1 MPPKI
6 TRRNFLK
13 IATLG
18 AGATILTGC
27 ADPRRW
33 VTLEP
38 YVRPPEEQ
46 LAGVATWYAST
57 CRMCPAGCGI
67 IVRIMNGRALKIE
80 GNPEHPLNQGK
91 LCARGQA
98 GLQLLYNPDRLNAP
112 VAQASRGSRQFRA
125 ISWEEGI
132 NTLFEKL
139 QAAGPSGGQVA
150 VLGGSSMSG
159 HLFDILERF
168 TTAIGADAPV
178 IYDPLINMNG
188 YAALADVD
196 KALFGKAA
204 LPTYDLGNA
213 DLVISFGADL
223 LGPGLSQVRY
233 GIEYGKFRSGRR
245 GQRGY
250 LVQLEPHM
258 SLTGAKADQW
268 LPVQPGS
275 EGLAAQALIGLIANQ
290 SFGPADRVERAAM
303 VFAGPVDTNQAASAT
318 GIDPSELRR
327 LARLFAE
334 AEHPL
339 AIPGGGLSG
348 LADANASLMIIQALN
363 FIAAAAPGGPGGMS
377 LSAEAPQSKRIR
389 QPLPSSFTDVMAL
402 MGKMKSGVVKILLVV
417 GSNPAYELPLQAGFA
432 EVLAKVPFVVSFAP
446 IVDETAAQADLI
458 LPDRTYLESWGYD
471 VLSPAF
477 DLPVVSS
484 QQPVVTPLF
493 DARSAADVL
502 LTVAK
507 GIPAAAAVLPW
518 TDEVAFLKEAIS
530 ELPAG
535 ALTGPAGGSGVVWE
549 RYLQHGGWWPAAL
562 AAQAAPEIRPA
573 GETLKLQPLQVAAPQ
588 FQGDPGKYPFFLHLY
603 VSSLLSDG
611 RGANLPWLQASPD
624 PLTTGSWQTLV
635 EINPGT
641 AQKIGVVDGEM
652 VKVTSPYGEIEGNI
666 YTYPAMRPD
675 TVAIATGQGHTDY
688 GRFAS
693 QHGSNPIQLVGA
705 QPAWSTVRVK
715 VTSTGRKAK
724 LAIFEW
730 KMGVEEGFPNQAFPG
745 E

>member
-1 MPPKI
+1 VTPKI

-18 AGATILTGC
+18 AGASILAGC
-27 ADPRRW
+27 ANPRRW

-80 GNPEHPLNQGK
+80 GNPEHPLNRGK

-112 VAQASRGSRQFRA
+112 VTQASRGSHQFKA
-125 ISWEEGI
+125 ITWEEGI
-132 NTLFEKL
+132 NTLFARL
-139 QAAGPSGGQVA
+139 QDAGSQVA

-159 HLFDILERF
+159 HVYDILGRLS
-168 TTAIGADAPV
+168 TAVGAGAPV
-178 IYDPLINMNG
+178 IYDPLVNMNG

-196 KALFGKAA
+196 MALFGKAA

-213 DLVISFGADL
+213 DIVISFGADL
-223 LGPGLSQVRY
+223 LGPGISQVRY
-233 GIEYGKFRSGRR
+233 GIEYGKFRSGKL

-258 SLTGAKADQW
+258 SLTGAKADLW
-268 LPVQPGS
+268 LPVQPGM
-275 EGLAAQALIGLIANQ
+275 EGLVAQAIISLIATQ
-290 SFGPADRVERAAM
+290 SFAGADPQRVERAKL
-303 VFAGPVDTNQAASAT
+303 FAGPLDVSKTAAAT
-318 GIDPSELRR
+318 GINPADLIH
-327 LARLFAE
+327 LAQIFAE
-334 AEHPL
+334 AQHPL

-348 LADANASLMIIQALN
+348 LPDANASLTAVQALN
-363 FIAAAAPGGPGGMS
+363 TIAGATGQPGVPGGMS
-377 LSAEAPQSKRIR
+377 LSAEAPLPKLFVKA
-389 QPLPSSFTDVMAL
+389 QPSTFADMLAL
-402 MGKMKSGVVKILLVV
+402 LSKMKAGAIKVLLVL
-417 GSNPAYELPLQAGFA
+417 GPNPAYELPVQAGFA
-432 EVLAKVPFVVSFAP
+432 EALAKVPFVVSFAP

-458 LPDRTYLESWGYD
+458 LPERTYLESWGYD
-471 VLSPAF
+471 VANPAF
-477 DLPVVSS
+477 DAAAVSS

-502 LTVAK
+502 LTAAK
-507 GIPAAAAVLPW
+507 GIPAAAKVLPW
-518 TDEVAFLKEAIS
+518 SDEVAFLKEIVAQ
-530 ELPAG
+530 LPPDSSLGAG
-535 ALTGPAGGSGVVWE
+535 GVVWE
-549 RYLQHGGWWPAAL
+549 RYLQHGGWFMAPQTATGAPAA
-562 AAQAAPEIRPA
+562 
-573 GETLKLQPLQVAAPQ
+573 ETLKPQPLQLTAPK
-588 FQGDPGKYPFFLHLY
+588 FQGDAGQYPYFLHLY

-624 PLTTGSWQTLV
+624 PLTTGAWQTLI
-635 EINPGT
+635 EINPAT
-641 AQKIGVVDGEM
+641 AQNLGLVDGEV
-652 VKVTSPYGEIEGNI
+652 VKVTSPYGEIQGYV

-688 GRFAS
+688 GRYAS
-693 QHGSNPIQLVGA
+693 QHGSNPLQLVGA
-705 QPAWSTVRVK
+705 QLAWSSVRVNLTGTGSK
-715 VTSTGRKAK
+715 VK
-724 LAIFEW
+724 LSIFEW
-730 KMGVEEGFPNQAFPG
+730 KPGVQEGFPNQAFPG

>member
-18 AGATILTGC
+18 AGATILAGC
-27 ADPRRW
+27 ANPRRW

-112 VAQASRGSRQFRA
+112 VVQASRGSHQFRA
-125 ISWEEGI
+125 IAWEEGI
-132 NTLFEKL
+132 NTLFAKL
-139 QAAGPSGGQVA
+139 QDAGGQVA

-159 HLFDILERF
+159 HLYDILGRL
-168 TTAIGADAPV
+168 TGAIGASAPV
-178 IYDPLINMNG
+178 IYDPLVSMNG
-188 YAALADVD
+188 YTALKDVD
-196 KALFGKAA
+196 MALFGKAA

-213 DLVISFGADL
+213 DIVISFGADL

-233 GIEYGKFRSGRR
+233 GIEYGKFRSGRL

-250 LVQLEPHM
+250 LVQLEPHQ
-258 SLTGAKADQW
+258 SLTGAKADLW
-268 LPVQPGS
+268 LPVQPGM
-275 EGLAAQALIGLIANQ
+275 EGLVAQAIISLIASQ
-290 SFGPADRVERAAM
+290 SFASPDPQRVERAKL
-303 VFAGPVDTNQAASAT
+303 FAGPVDLAKAAVAT
-318 GIDPSELRR
+318 GISPTELLH
-327 LARLFAE
+327 LAKIFAE
-334 AEHPL
+334 AERPL
-339 AIPGGGLSG
+339 AIPGGELSG
-348 LADANASLMIIQALN
+348 LSDDNASLTAVQAFN
-363 FIAAAAPGGPGGMS
+363 FIVGMAPGGTGGMS
-377 LSAEAPQSKRIR
+377 LSAEAQLSKAVVKPQ
-389 QPLPSSFTDVMAL
+389 PSSFTDMLAL
-402 MGKMKSGVVKILLVV
+402 LGKMKAGVIKVLLVV
-417 GSNPAYELPLQAGFA
+417 GSNPVYELSLQAGLA
-432 EVLAKVPFVVSFAP
+432 EALAKVPYVISFAP

-502 LTVAK
+502 LIVAK

-518 TDEVAFLKEAIS
+518 TDEVAFLKEVIGG
-530 ELPAG
+530 LPAG
-535 ALTGPAGGSGVVWE
+535 AVTGENGVVWE
-549 RYLQHGGWWPAAL
+549 RYLQHGGWWPAA
-562 AAQAAPEIRPA
+562 APAMQAAPA
-573 GETLKLQPLQVAAPQ
+573 GGTPKPQPLQIAAPQ
-588 FQGDPGKYPFFLHLY
+588 FQGDAGQYPFFLHLY

-635 EINPGT
+635 EINPAT
-641 AQKIGVVDGEM
+641 AQRIGVVDGE
-652 VKVTSPYGEIEGNI
+652 VVRVASPYGEIEGYI

-675 TVAIATGQGHTDY
+675 TVAIATGQGHFDY
-688 GRFAS
+688 GRYAS
-693 QHGSNPIQLVGA
+693 QHGSNPLLLVGA
-705 QPAWSTVRVK
+705 QPAWASVRVN
-715 VTSTGRKAK
+715 VTSMGRKVK

-730 KMGVEEGFPNQAFPG
+730 KPGVEEGFPNQAFPG
-745 E
+745 G

>member
-18 AGATILTGC
+18 AGATILAGC
-27 ADPRRW
+27 ANPRRW

-112 VAQASRGSRQFRA
+112 VVQASRGSHQFRA
-125 ISWEEGI
+125 IAWEEGI
-132 NTLFEKL
+132 NTLFAKL
-139 QAAGPSGGQVA
+139 QGAGDQVA

-159 HLFDILERF
+159 HLYDILERL
-168 TTAIGADAPV
+168 TAAVGASAPV
-178 IYDPLINMNG
+178 IYDPLVNMNG

-196 KALFGKAA
+196 QALFGEAV

-213 DLVISFGADL
+213 DIVISFGADL

-233 GIEYGKFRSGRR
+233 GIEYGKFRSGRL

-250 LVQLEPHM
+250 LVQLEPHQ
-258 SLTGAKADQW
+258 SLTGAKADLW
-268 LPVQPGS
+268 LPVQPGM
-275 EGLAAQALIGLIANQ
+275 EGLVAQAIIDLIASR
-290 SFGPADRVERAAM
+290 SFAVPDPLRVERAKL
-303 VFAGPVDTNQAASAT
+303 FAGPLDLNKTAAAT
-318 GIDPSELRR
+318 GISPNELLH
-327 LARLFAE
+327 LAQIFAE
-334 AEHPL
+334 TEHPL

-348 LADANASLMIIQALN
+348 LPDANASLTAVQALN
-363 FIAAAAPGGPGGMS
+363 FIVGMAPGGTGGMS
-377 LSAEAPQSKRIR
+377 LSAEAQLSKAVVKPQ
-389 QPLPSSFTDVMAL
+389 PSSFIDMLAL
-402 MGKMKSGVVKILLVV
+402 LGKMKAGVVKLLLVV
-417 GSNPAYELPLQAGFA
+417 GSNPAYELPLQAGLA
-432 EVLAKVPFVVSFAP
+432 EALAKVPYVVSFAP

-507 GIPAAAAVLPW
+507 GIPAAAQALSW
-518 TDEVAFLKEAIS
+518 TDEVALLKEVVGG
-530 ELPAG
+530 LPAG
-535 ALTGPAGGSGVVWE
+535 AVTGENGVVWE
-549 RYLQHGGWWPAAL
+549 RYLQHGGWWPAA
-562 AAQAAPEIRPA
+562 ATAPQAAPT
-573 GETLKLQPLQVAAPQ
+573 GEALKPQPLHLVAPQ
-588 FQGDPGKYPFFLHLY
+588 FQGDAGQYPFFLHLY

-635 EINPGT
+635 EINPAT
-641 AQKIGVVDGEM
+641 AQKIGVVDGEV
-652 VKVTSPYGEIEGNI
+652 VKVSSPYGEIEGYI

-675 TVAIATGQGHTDY
+675 TLAIATGQGHIDY
-688 GRFAS
+688 GRYAS
-693 QHGSNPIQLVGA
+693 QHGSNPLLLVGA
-705 QPAWSTVRVK
+705 QPAWASVRVN
-715 VTSTGRKAK
+715 VTSTGRKVK
-724 LAIFEW
+724 LSIFEW
-730 KMGVEEGFPNQAFPG
+730 KPGVEEGFPNQAFPG
-745 E
+745 G

>member
-18 AGATILTGC
+18 AGATILAGC
-27 ADPRRW
+27 ANPRRW

-46 LAGVATWYAST
+46 LAGVATWYASA

-98 GLQLLYNPDRLNAP
+98 GLQLLYNPDRLNTP
-112 VAQASRGSRQFRA
+112 VTQSSRGSHQFKA
-125 ISWEEGI
+125 IAWEEGI

-139 QAAGPSGGQVA
+139 QGAGDQVA

-159 HLFDILERF
+159 HLYDILGRL
-168 TTAIGADAPV
+168 TGAIGASPPV
-178 IYDPLINMNG
+178 IYDPLVSMNG
-188 YAALADVD
+188 YTALKDVD
-196 KALFGKAA
+196 MALFGKAA

-213 DLVISFGADL
+213 DIVISFGADL

-233 GIEYGKFRSGRR
+233 GIEYGKFRSGRL

-258 SLTGAKADQW
+258 SLTGAKADLW
-268 LPVQPGS
+268 LPVQPGM
-275 EGLAAQALIGLIANQ
+275 EGLVAQAIIDLIASQ
-290 SFGPADRVERAAM
+290 SFASPDPLRLERAKL
-303 VFAGPVDTNQAASAT
+303 FAGPVDLNKTAAAT
-318 GIDPSELRR
+318 GISPTELLH
-327 LARLFAE
+327 LAHIFAE

-348 LADANASLMIIQALN
+348 LPDANASLTAVQALN
-363 FIAAAAPGGPGGMS
+363 FIVAMAAGGTGGMS
-377 LSAEAPQSKRIR
+377 LSPEAQLSKLVVKPQ
-389 QPLPSSFTDVMAL
+389 PSSFIDMLAL
-402 MGKMKSGVVKILLVV
+402 LGKMKAGVVKVLLVV
-417 GSNPAYELPLQAGFA
+417 GSNPVYELPLQAGLA
-432 EVLAKVPFVVSFAP
+432 EALAKVPYVVSFAP

-507 GIPAAAAVLPW
+507 GIPAAAKALSW
-518 TDEVAFLKEAIS
+518 TDEVAFLKEVIGG
-530 ELPAG
+530 LPAG
-535 ALTGPAGGSGVVWE
+535 VATGAGGVIWE
-549 RYLQHGGWWPAAL
+549 RYLQHGGWWPAAT
-562 AAQAAPEIRPA
+562 AALQAAPA
-573 GETLKLQPLQVAAPQ
+573 GEKLKPQPLQLAAPQ
-588 FQGDPGKYPFFLHLY
+588 FQGDAGQYPFFLHLY

-635 EINPGT
+635 EINPAT
-641 AQKIGVVDGEM
+641 AQKIGVVDGE
-652 VKVTSPYGEIEGNI
+652 VVRVASPYGEIEGYI

-688 GRFAS
+688 GRYAS
-693 QHGSNPIQLVGA
+693 QHGSNSLLLVGA
-705 QPAWSTVRVK
+705 QPAWASVRVN
-715 VTSTGRKAK
+715 VTSTGRKGK
-724 LAIFEW
+724 LSIFEW
-730 KMGVEEGFPNQAFPG
+730 KLGVEEGFPNQSFPG
-745 E
+745 G

>member
-1 MPPKI
+1 MTPKI

-18 AGATILTGC
+18 AGATILAGC
-27 ADPRRW
+27 ANPRRW

-80 GNPEHPLNQGK
+80 GNPEHPLNRGK

-112 VAQASRGSRQFRA
+112 VVQSGRGSHQFKA
-125 ISWEEGI
+125 ITWDEGV

-139 QAAGPSGGQVA
+139 QAAGGQVA
-150 VLGGSSMSG
+150 VLGGSGMSG
-159 HLFDILERF
+159 HLYDVLGRF
-168 TTAIGADAPV
+168 TTAIGASAPV
-178 IYDPLINMNG
+178 IYDPLVNLNG
-188 YAALADVD
+188 YTALADVD
-196 KALFGKAA
+196 QALFGKAA
-204 LPTYDLGNA
+204 LPAYDLGNA
-213 DLVISFGADL
+213 DIVLSFGADL
-223 LGPGLSQVRY
+223 LGPGISQVRY
-233 GIEYGKFRSGRR
+233 GIEYGKFRSGRL

-258 SLTGAKADQW
+258 SLTGAKADLW
-268 LPVQPGS
+268 LPVQPGM
-275 EGLAAQALIGLIANQ
+275 EGLVAQAIIGLIGSQ
-290 SFGPADRVERAAM
+290 SFNSPDPLRVERAKQ
-303 VFAGPVDTNQAASAT
+303 FTGPVDLVKTAAAT
-318 GIDPSELRR
+318 GISPADLLH
-327 LARLFAE
+327 LAQIFAE
-334 AEHPL
+334 AQHPL
-339 AIPGGGLSG
+339 AIPGGSLSG
-348 LADANASLMIIQALN
+348 LPDANASLTAVQALN
-363 FIAAAAPGGPGGMS
+363 FIAAMGQGPGGMS
-377 LSAEAPQSKRIR
+377 LSAEAPLAKQVVKL
-389 QPLPSSFTDVMAL
+389 LPSSFTDMQAL
-402 MGKMKSGVVKILLVV
+402 LTKMKAGVIKALLVV
-417 GSNPAYELPLQAGFA
+417 GSNPAYELPIQAGFA
-432 EVLAKVPFVVSFAP
+432 EALAKAPFVASFAP

-507 GIPAAAAVLPW
+507 GIPAAAKALPW
-518 TDEVAFLKEAIS
+518 TDEVALLKEVIGG
-530 ELPAG
+530 LPVG
-535 ALTGPAGGSGVVWE
+535 ALTGEGGVVWE
-549 RYLQHGGWWPAAL
+549 RYLQHGGWWPAAV
-562 AAQAAPEIRPA
+562 AAPETTPA
-573 GETLKLQPLQVAAPQ
+573 GETLKPQPLQLAAPK
-588 FQGDPGKYPFFLHLY
+588 FQGDAGKYPFFLHLY

-635 EINPGT
+635 EINPAT
-641 AQKIGVVDGEM
+641 AQKIGVVDGE
-652 VKVTSPYGEIEGNI
+652 VVRVASPYGEIEGYI

-688 GRFAS
+688 GRYGS

-705 QPAWSTVRVK
+705 QPAWSSVRVNVTGTGKK
-715 VTSTGRKAK
+715 VK
-724 LAIFEW
+724 LSIFEW
-730 KMGVEEGFPNQAFPG
+730 KLGVEEGFPNQAFPG
-745 E
+745 G

>member
-1 MPPKI
+1 MTPKI

-18 AGATILTGC
+18 AGATILAGC
-27 ADPRRW
+27 ANPRRW

-46 LAGVATWYAST
+46 LAGVATWYASA

-112 VAQASRGSRQFRA
+112 VVQASRGSHQFRA
-125 ISWEEGI
+125 IAWEEGI
-132 NTLFEKL
+132 NTLFAKL
-139 QAAGPSGGQVA
+139 QGAGDQVA

-159 HLFDILERF
+159 HLYDILERL
-168 TTAIGADAPV
+168 TAAVGASAPV
-178 IYDPLINMNG
+178 IYDPLVSMNG
-188 YAALADVD
+188 YTALKDVD
-196 KALFGKAA
+196 MALFGEAV

-213 DLVISFGADL
+213 DIVISFGADL

-233 GIEYGKFRSGRR
+233 GIEYGKFRSGRL

-250 LVQLEPHM
+250 LVQLEPHQ
-258 SLTGAKADQW
+258 SLTGAKADLW
-268 LPVQPGS
+268 LPVQPGM
-275 EGLAAQALIGLIANQ
+275 EGLVAQAIIDLIASR
-290 SFGPADRVERAAM
+290 SFAVPDPLRVERAKL
-303 VFAGPVDTNQAASAT
+303 FAGPADLNKTAAAT
-318 GIDPSELRR
+318 GISPTELLH
-327 LARLFAE
+327 LAQIFAE

-348 LADANASLMIIQALN
+348 LPDANASLTAVQALN
-363 FIAAAAPGGPGGMS
+363 FIVAMAAGGTGGMS
-377 LSAEAPQSKRIR
+377 LSPEAQLSKLVVRPQ
-389 QPLPSSFTDVMAL
+389 PSSFIDMLAL
-402 MGKMKSGVVKILLVV
+402 LGKMKAGVVKLLLVV
-417 GSNPAYELPLQAGFA
+417 GSNPAYELPLQAGLA
-432 EVLAKVPFVVSFAP
+432 EALAKVPYVVSFAP

-484 QQPVVTPLF
+484 QQPVVTPRF

-502 LTVAK
+502 LTAAK

-518 TDEVAFLKEAIS
+518 TDEVALLKEVVGG
-530 ELPAG
+530 LPAG
-535 ALTGPAGGSGVVWE
+535 AVTGENGVVWE
-549 RYLQHGGWWPAAL
+549 RYLQHGGWWPAA
-562 AAQAAPEIRPA
+562 APAPQAAPT
-573 GETLKLQPLQVAAPQ
+573 GEALKPQPLHLVAPQ
-588 FQGDPGKYPFFLHLY
+588 FQGDAGQYPFFLHLY

-635 EINPGT
+635 EINPAT
-641 AQKIGVVDGEM
+641 AQKIGVVDGEV
-652 VKVTSPYGEIEGNI
+652 VKVASPYGEIEGYI

-675 TVAIATGQGHTDY
+675 TVAIATGQGHIDY
-688 GRFAS
+688 GRYAS
-693 QHGSNPIQLVGA
+693 QHGSNPLLLVGA
-705 QPAWSTVRVK
+705 QLAWASVRVN
-715 VTSTGRKAK
+715 VTSTGRKVK
-724 LAIFEW
+724 LSIFEW
-730 KMGVEEGFPNQAFPG
+730 KPGVEEGFPNQAFPG
-745 E
+745 G